1 MEREFVFVEPG
12 QPVSEFTTTA
22 DDWAIEDKQASFGQ
36 LSWRRTLDML
46 KAWREKDTSLDF
58 QRAQYMH
65 EFDHWAISTLAEHR
79 YTSIVSRWEEVLGSE
94 AFSIPRIS
102 ADLGQL
108 NLDEDE
114 RDSYKRQIAELL
126 SQAGKEDWDGE
137 GAAALSKDTITKAC
151 ALVDLFPSYASGADI
166 SASPHGEI
174 DFDWHMD
181 NGAMLTI
188 SVGPEGDI
196 AFAWL
201 HGESVLNGK
210 EPWTGQLPQ
219 FVLCSFERL
228 NTVRDK

>member
-1 MEREFVFVEPG
+1 MEREFVFIDPG
-12 QPVSEFTTTA
+12 QPAPEFTTTGY
-22 DDWAIEDKQASFGQ
+22 DWAFEDKQASFGQ
-36 LSWRRTLDML
+36 LNRRRTLDKL
-46 KAWREKDTSLDF
+46 KARREKDTSLDF
-58 QRAQYMH
+58 QSTHDMH
-65 EFDHWAISTLAEHR
+65 EPNHWVISTLAERR
-79 YTSIVSRWEEVLGSE
+79 YTPIVSRREEALRSE
-94 AFSIPRIS
+94 AFGVTRIS

-108 NLDEDE
+108 NLDENKK
-114 RDSYKRQIAELL
+114 DSYKRQIAELL
-126 SQAGKEDWDGE
+126 NQAGEEDWDGE
-137 GAAALSKDTITKAC
+137 GAAALSNDTITKAC
-151 ALVDLFPSYASGADI
+151 ALVDLFPSYASGAEI

-174 DFDWHMD
+174 DFDWNLD

-201 HGESVLNGK
+201 YGESVLNGK